1 MASAEAIKQKL
12 TFSGH
17 ETFQCRHLWLKKG
30 YDFILAGNS
39 FKENDAVVKLGVG
52 KNMVSSLRY
61 WLKCFEIIDGEDNL
75 TDFAH
80 MLLADKGWDPYLED
94 EASLWLLHHKL
105 VKKGIASAYTLIFNE
120 LRKEK
125 IEFSQHN
132 FFSLV
137 NRKTEAH
144 KLQNVSASSLLSDL
158 TIFSKMYL
166 RSDAQSKDKED
177 TFSGILTE
185 LDLVKAYGKGED
197 RIFVIENTAKDE
209 IPDEVILYGIL
220 EMDNFDLSINLN
232 NIEQDYN
239 SPGSIFAINKTG
251 LVGKLQNLSRD
262 AKWIVFNDHAG
273 IKEVQFKKK
282 VSSLEILE
290 SYYNGK

>member
-39 FKENDAVVKLGVG
+39 FKDSDAVVKLGIG
-52 KNMVSSLRY
+52 KNMVSSLRF
-61 WLKCFEIIDGEDNL
+61 WLKCFEIIDGDDTL
-75 TDFAH
+75 TEFAH
-80 MLLADKGWDPYLED
+80 KLLSDIGWDPYLED
-94 EASLWLLHHKL
+94 EASLWLLHHRL
-105 VKKGIASAYTLIFNE
+105 VKNDIASTYSLIFNE

-125 IEFSQHN
+125 IEFSQFN
-132 FFSLV
+132 FFSLI
-137 NRKTEAH
+137 NRKTEAL
-144 KLQNVSASSLLSDL
+144 KLQNISPSSLEADL
-158 TIFSKMYL
+158 TVFGKMYL
-166 RSDAQSKDKED
+166 RSDSQAKDKED

-185 LDLVKAYGKGED
+185 LDLVKAFGKGPD
-197 RIFVIENTAKDE
+197 RVFIVENSPKDE
-209 IPDEVILYGIL
+209 IPDEVILYAIL
-220 EMDNFDLSINLN
+220 EMDSFDLSINLN

-251 LVGKLQNLSRD
+251 LVHKLNSLSKD
-262 AKWIVFNDHAG
+262 SKWIVFNDHAG

-282 VSSLEILE
+282 VSSLEVLE